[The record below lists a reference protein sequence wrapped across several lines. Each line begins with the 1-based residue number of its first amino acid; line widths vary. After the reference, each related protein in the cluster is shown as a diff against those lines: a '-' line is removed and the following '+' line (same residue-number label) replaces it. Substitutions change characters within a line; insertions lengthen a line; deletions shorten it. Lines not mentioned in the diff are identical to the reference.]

1 MHILFNVL
9 SLRYI
14 LSLVCV
20 SISLFLFTQYCVQS
34 GQIRSVAFLKSIILF
49 TVYTAAKYYLR
60 PGLRSS
66 STNNYILPRLQ
77 SRLGERAFSY
87 AGPLAW
93 NSLPADLQNIPDT
106 LAFKKHLK
114 THLFNCAF

>member
-1 MHILFNVL
+1 MLQEVL
-9 SLRYI
+9 
-14 LSLVCV
+14 
-20 SISLFLFTQYCVQS
+20 
-34 GQIRSVAFLKSIILF
+34 KP
-49 TVYTAAKYYLR
+49 AAKYYLR
-60 PGLRSS
+60 PGLCFS

-106 LAFKKHLK
+106 STFKKRLK
-114 THLFNCAF
+114 TYLFNSVFFGTGFAFVPALMGSRPSGICPLKFCTHDWLTYLVRLVS